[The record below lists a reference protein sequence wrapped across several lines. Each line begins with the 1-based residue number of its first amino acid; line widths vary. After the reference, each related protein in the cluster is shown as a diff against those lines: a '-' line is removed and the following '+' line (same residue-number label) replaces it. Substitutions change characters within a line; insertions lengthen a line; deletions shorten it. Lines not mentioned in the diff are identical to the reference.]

1 MQVIFGAAA
10 LSAFKSSKLL
20 LNLQAKLPQVKAFSA
35 QFVHFLD
42 CTEELSKPDAE
53 VVRALLHYGADFS
66 SGSDAAD
73 PALLLTRVVVPR
85 PGTISPWSS
94 KASDILHN
102 CGLAVVDRVE
112 RGILFSV
119 TVGQSLSAS
128 ELAVLDDMLY
138 DRMTQAILADVD
150 QASCLFRH
158 AEPQPV
164 ATVDVL
170 GSGRAALSE
179 ANSKLGLAL
188 AEDEI
193 DYLHQQFTDLGRNPN
208 DIELMM
214 FAQANSE
221 HCRHK
226 IFNADWTIDGEP
238 QEHSLFGM
246 IRNTHKQSPAG
257 VLSAYSDNSAVMV
270 GHDSARFFPDP
281 DSKQY
286 GFIEEP
292 VHILMKVETH
302 NHPTAIAPF
311 PGASTGSGGEIRDE
325 GATGTGSKPKA
336 GLSGFSVSNLK
347 IPGFAQPW
355 EEELGKPAHIASA
368 LDIMLEGPI
377 GGATFNNEYGRPALC
392 GYFRSFEQLVPNEAG
407 ESEVRGYHKPIM
419 IAGGIGNIREP
430 HVLKSE
436 ISVGSQLIVLGGPA
450 MLIGLGGGAASS
462 MASGSG
468 NEDLDFASVQRENAE
483 MERRCQEVIDQCWQ
497 LGDDNPIAF
506 IHDVGA
512 GGLSN
517 ALPELVK
524 DGGRGGV
531 FNLRDIPN
539 AESQMSPLE
548 IWCNE
553 AQERYVLAVDPDH
566 LARFNA
572 ICERERCPFAVV
584 GETIEEKHIRLDD
597 SHFSNSP
604 IDLPMELLFGKPP
617 KMHRDV
623 KSGQLPKTAFDTSD
637 LELGES
643 IARVL
648 ALPAVAS
655 KNFLITIGD
664 RTITG
669 LVHRDQMVGP
679 WQVPV
684 ADAAVTATAY
694 CRYTGEAMAMGERT
708 PLALFDAAASGRMAI
723 AESVTNIASASIEKI
738 GDIKLSANWMVAA
751 GHGSEDQK
759 LYETVKAVAMDL
771 CPQLGICIPVGKDS
785 MSMRTVW
792 NDDGNEKSNTAPLS
806 LIVSAFSPVD
816 DIRKTL
822 TPQLQTDQGQ
832 TTLLLIDLGRGK
844 NRLAGSALGQV
855 YNHMQGTA
863 PDLDHPSDL
872 LGLFNFINKCRNENL
887 LLAYHDRSD
896 GGLFTTLA
904 EMAFAGHCGLDV
916 QLQSLAEQD
925 TVLASLF
932 NEELGAVIQVR
943 QDQLTSVMKY
953 ADANGLSDCVHD
965 IAQLNDDD
973 MLNITL
979 GENGLFSE
987 TRIELQRQWA
997 ATSYH
1002 MQSMRDNSICASEE
1016 YDQILDAADPGIS
1029 IALSFDLNEDITA
1042 PYINVDAKPRVAVLR
1057 EQGVNGQIEMGAVF
1071 DRARFEAIDVHMTD
1085 LISGRVRLDQFNA
1098 LVACGGFS
1106 YGDVLGAGGGWA
1118 KSILFN
1124 PDLRAQFEAYF
1135 TNPDTL
1141 TLGVCN
1147 GCQMLSLL
1155 HELIP
1160 GADHWP
1166 RFVRNRSEQFEG
1178 RLSLVRVESNNS
1190 AFLQGMEGSRFPLAV
1205 AHGEG
1210 MAEFAAA
1217 GDLQKLQ
1224 SANSIALRYSDN
1236 FGEKTERYPA
1246 NPNGSPDAIAGIV
1259 SQDGRVTI
1267 MMPHPERVF
1276 RASQNSWHPSD
1287 WLEDAPSMRMFR
1299 NARKWLG

>member
-1 MQVIFGAAA
+1 MQVMFGAAA

-20 LNLQAKLPQVKAFSA
+20 LSLQAKLPQVNAFSA
-35 QFVHFLD
+35 QFVHLLD
-42 CTEELSKPDAE
+42 CTQKLSNSDSE
-53 VVRALLHYGADFS
+53 VLRALLHYGAGLS
-66 SGSDAAD
+66 SDSTVAD

-102 CGLAVVDRVE
+102 CGLVRVDRIE
-112 RGILFSV
+112 RGTVFTV
-119 TVGQSLSAS
+119 TVDRPLSGS
-128 ELAVLDDMLY
+128 EVAVLDDLLH
-138 DRMTQAILADVD
+138 DRMTQAILEDVE

-158 AEPQPV
+158 AQPQPHSS
-164 ATVDVL
+164 VDVL
-170 GSGRAALSE
+170 GRGRDALID
-179 ANSKLGLAL
+179 ANTELGLAL
-188 AEDEI
+188 AGDEV
-193 DYLHQQFTDLGRNPN
+193 DYLQQQFTDLGRNPN

-226 IFNADWTIDGEP
+226 IFNANWTIDG
-238 QEHSLFGM
+238 QRQAHSLFDM
-246 IRNTHKQSPAG
+246 IRNTHKQSPEG
-257 VLSAYSDNSAVMV
+257 VLSAYSDNSAVMK

-286 GFIEEP
+286 GFVAEP

-347 IPGFAQPW
+347 IPGFLQPW

-392 GYFRSFEQLVPNEAG
+392 GYFRSFEQVVANEAG
-407 ESEVRGYHKPIM
+407 QEEARGYHKPIM

-553 AQERYVLAVDPDH
+553 AQERYVLAVDPEH
-566 LARFNA
+566 LPRFTA

-584 GETIEEKHIRLDD
+584 GETIAEEHIRLDD

-617 KMHRDV
+617 KMHREV
-623 KSGQLPKTAFDTSD
+623 KSAQLPKTSFDASD
-637 LELGES
+637 LDLHES
-643 IARVL
+643 IKRVL

-694 CRYTGEAMAMGERT
+694 CHYTGEAMAMGERT
-708 PLALFDAAASGRMAI
+708 PIALFDAAASGRMAI
-723 AESVTNIASASIEKI
+723 AESLTNIACASIEKI

-759 LYETVKAVAMDL
+759 LFETVKAVAMDL

-806 LIVSAFSPVD
+806 LIVSAFSPVN

-822 TPQLQTDQGQ
+822 TPQLQTDQGD
-832 TTLLLIDLGRGK
+832 TSLLLIDLGRGK
-844 NRLAGSALGQV
+844 KRLAGSALGQV
-855 YNHMQGTA
+855 YSRMQGTA
-863 PDLDHPSDL
+863 PDLDRPSDL
-872 LGLFNFINKCRNENL
+872 IGLFNFINDCRNENL

-904 EMAFAGHCGLDV
+904 EMAFAGHCGLDI
-916 QLQSLAEQD
+916 QLQALDAED
-925 TVLASLF
+925 NVLAALF

-943 QDQLTSVMKY
+943 EKQLASVMKY
-953 ADANGLSDCVHD
+953 AAENGLSDCVHG
-965 IAQLNDDD
+965 IAQLNDKGK
-973 MLNITL
+973 ISIAL
-979 GENGLFSE
+979 GENVLF
-987 TRIELQRQWA
+987 TQGRTELQRQWA

-1002 MQSMRDNSICASEE
+1002 MQSLRDNSVCAREE
-1016 YDQILDAADPGIS
+1016 YDQLLDTADPGIS
-1029 IALSFDLNEDITA
+1029 IELSFDLNEDITA
-1042 PYINVDAKPRVAVLR
+1042 PYINVDAKPRIAVLR

-1085 LISGRVRLDQFNA
+1085 LISGRVSLSQFNA

-1124 PDLRAQFEAYF
+1124 PGLRAQFEAYF

-1147 GCQMLSLL
+1147 GCQMISLL

-1178 RLSLVRVESNNS
+1178 RFTSVRVESNNS
-1190 AFLQGMEGSRFPLAV
+1190 AFLEGMEGSRFPLAV

-1210 MAEFAAA
+1210 RAEFAQA
-1217 GDLQKLQ
+1217 GDLKKLQ
-1224 SANSIALRYSDN
+1224 SGNSIGLRYADN
-1236 FGEKTERYPA
+1236 YGEQTERYPA
-1246 NPNGSPDAIAGIV
+1246 NPNGSCDAIAGIV

-1287 WLEDAPSMRMFR
+1287 WVEDAPSMRMFR

>member
-1 MQVIFGAAA
+1 MQVMFGAAA

-20 LNLQAKLPQVKAFSA
+20 LSLQAKLPQVKVFTA

-42 CTEELSKPDAE
+42 CRQELSNSDSE
-53 VVRALLHYGADFS
+53 VVRELLHYGAGFS
-66 SGSDAAD
+66 SVITFAD

-94 KASDILHN
+94 KATDILHN
-102 CGLAVVDRVE
+102 CGLTMVYRIE
-112 RGILFSV
+112 RGTVFSV
-119 TVGQSLSAS
+119 TLDHPLSAS
-128 ELAVLDDMLY
+128 ELAVLDDLLH
-138 DRMTQAILADVD
+138 DRMTQAILADVE

-158 AEPQPV
+158 AQPQPHFS
-164 ATVDVL
+164 VDVL
-170 GSGRAALSE
+170 GRGRDALIE
-179 ANSKLGLAL
+179 ANTEMGLAL

-193 DYLHQQFTDLGRNPN
+193 DYLQHQFTDLGRNPN

-226 IFNADWTIDGEP
+226 IFNANWTIDDQR
-238 QEHSLFGM
+238 QEHSLFDM
-246 IRNTHKQSPAG
+246 IRNTHKQSSEG
-257 VLSAYSDNSAVMV
+257 VLSAYSDNSAVMK

-281 DSKQY
+281 ESKQY
-286 GFIEEP
+286 GFVEEP

-302 NHPTAIAPF
+302 NHPTGIAPF

-336 GLSGFSVSNLK
+336 GLFGFSVSNLK
-347 IPGFAQPW
+347 IPGFSQPW

-392 GYFRSFEQLVPNEAG
+392 GYFRSFEQVVANEAG
-407 ESEVRGYHKPIM
+407 QNEVRGYHKPIM
-419 IAGGIGNIREP
+419 IAGGIGNIREQ
-430 HVLKSE
+430 HVLKSK

-497 LGDDNPIAF
+497 LGDENPIAF

-553 AQERYVLAVDPDH
+553 AQERYVLAVDPEH
-566 LARFNA
+566 LPRFNA

-584 GETIEEKHIRLDD
+584 GETIEEEHIRLDD

-604 IDLPMELLFGKPP
+604 IDLPMGLLFGKPP

-623 KSGQLPKTAFDTSD
+623 KSTKLLKTSFDTSD
-637 LELGES
+637 LDLDES
-643 IARVL
+643 IKRVL

-694 CRYTGEAMAMGERT
+694 CRYTGEAMAMGERA
-708 PLALFDAAASGRMAI
+708 PIALFDAAASGRMAI
-723 AESVTNIASASIEKI
+723 AESVTNIACASIEKI

-759 LYETVKAVAMDL
+759 LFETVKAVAMDL
-771 CPQLGICIPVGKDS
+771 CPKLGICIPVGKDS

-792 NDDGNEKSNTAPLS
+792 NDDGHEKSNTAPLS

-822 TPQLQTDQGQ
+822 TPQLQTDQGE
-832 TTLLLIDLGRGK
+832 TSLLFIDLGRGK
-844 NRLAGSALGQV
+844 KRLAGSALGQV
-855 YNHMQGTA
+855 YSRMQGTA
-863 PDLDHPSDL
+863 PDLDTPSDL
-872 LGLFNFINKCRNENL
+872 IGLFNFVNNCRNEDL

-904 EMAFAGHCGLDV
+904 EMAFAGHCGIDI
-916 QLQSLAEQD
+916 QLQHLAAED
-925 TVLASLF
+925 TVLAALF

-943 QDQLTSVMKY
+943 ENQLTSVLKY
-953 ADANGLSDCVHD
+953 ADKNGLSDCVHK
-965 IAQLNDDD
+965 IAQLNNKGK
-973 MLNITL
+973 LSIAL
-979 GENGLFSE
+979 GENILFAQG
-987 TRIELQRQWA
+987 RIELHRQWA

-1002 MQSMRDNSICASEE
+1002 MQSIRDNSVCAREE
-1016 YDQILDAADPGIS
+1016 YDQIRDATDPGIS
-1029 IALSFDLNEDITA
+1029 IELSFDLNEDITA
-1042 PYINVDAKPRVAVLR
+1042 PYINVEAKPRIAVLR

-1085 LISGRVRLDQFNA
+1085 LISGRVSLNQFNA

-1124 PDLRAQFEAYF
+1124 PELRAQFEAYF

-1147 GCQMLSLL
+1147 GCQMISLL

-1178 RLSLVRVESNNS
+1178 RLSLVRVETNNS

-1210 MAEFAAA
+1210 MAEFAEA
-1217 GDLQKLQ
+1217 GDLKKLQ
-1224 SANSIALRYSDN
+1224 LGNNIALSYSDN
-1236 FGEKTERYPA
+1236 YGEKTERYPA
-1246 NPNGSPDAIAGIV
+1246 NPNGSVDAIAGIA

-1287 WLEDAPSMRMFR
+1287 WMEDAPSMRMFR

>member
-1 MQVIFGAAA
+1 MQVMFGAAA

-20 LNLQAKLPQVKAFSA
+20 LSLQAKLPQVNAFSA
-35 QFVHFLD
+35 QFVHLLD
-42 CTEELSKPDAE
+42 CTQELSNSDSE
-53 VVRALLHYGADFS
+53 VVRALLHYGAGFS
-66 SGSDAAD
+66 SDNTVAD

-102 CGLAVVDRVE
+102 CGLVRVDRIE
-112 RGILFSV
+112 RGTVFSV
-119 TVGQSLSAS
+119 TVAHPLSAS
-128 ELAVLDDMLY
+128 EVAVLDDLLH
-138 DRMTQAILADVD
+138 DRMTQAILEDVE

-158 AEPQPV
+158 AQPQPHSSID
-164 ATVDVL
+164 TL
-170 GSGRAALSE
+170 GRGRDALID
-179 ANSKLGLAL
+179 ANTELGLAL
-188 AEDEI
+188 ADDEI
-193 DYLHQQFTDLGRNPN
+193 DYLQQQFTDLGRNPN

-226 IFNADWTIDGEP
+226 IFNANWTIDG
-238 QEHSLFGM
+238 QRQAHSLFDM
-246 IRNTHKQSPAG
+246 IRNTHKQSPEG
-257 VLSAYSDNSAVMV
+257 VLSAYSDNSAVMK
-270 GHDSARFFPDP
+270 GHHSARFFPDP

-286 GFIEEP
+286 GFVEEP

-347 IPGFAQPW
+347 IPGFLQPW

-392 GYFRSFEQLVPNEAG
+392 GYFRSFEQIVTNEAG
-407 ESEVRGYHKPIM
+407 DSEVRGYHKPIM

-553 AQERYVLAVDPDH
+553 AQERYVLAVDPEH
-566 LARFNA
+566 LPGFTA

-584 GETIEEKHIRLDD
+584 GETIAEEHIRLDD

-617 KMHRDV
+617 KMHREV
-623 KSGQLPKTAFDTSD
+623 KSAQLPKTSFDASD
-637 LELGES
+637 LDLDES
-643 IARVL
+643 IKRVL

-694 CRYTGEAMAMGERT
+694 CHYTGEAMAMGERA
-708 PLALFDAAASGRMAI
+708 PIALFDAAASGRMAI
-723 AESVTNIASASIEKI
+723 AESLTNIVSASIEKI

-759 LYETVKAVAMDL
+759 LFETVTAVAMDL

-792 NDDGNEKSNTAPLS
+792 NDDGHEKSNTAPLS

-832 TTLLLIDLGRGK
+832 TCLLLVDLGRGK

-855 YNHMQGTA
+855 YSRMQGTA
-863 PDLDHPSDL
+863 PDLDSPSDL
-872 LGLFNFINKCRNENL
+872 IGLFNFINNCRNEDL

-904 EMAFAGHCGLDV
+904 EMSFAGHCGVDI
-916 QLQSLAEQD
+916 QLQALGAED
-925 TVLASLF
+925 NVLAALF
-932 NEELGAVIQVR
+932 NEELGAVVQVR
-943 QDQLTSVMKY
+943 EKQLASVMKY
-953 ADANGLSDCVHD
+953 ADKNGLSACVHE
-965 IAQLNDDD
+965 IAKLNDKGK
-973 MLNITL
+973 ISIAL
-979 GENGLFSE
+979 GENVLF
-987 TRIELQRQWA
+987 TQGRIELQRQWA

-1002 MQSMRDNSICASEE
+1002 MQSMRDNSVCAHEE
-1016 YDQILDAADPGIS
+1016 YDQLLDAADPGIS
-1029 IALSFDLNEDITA
+1029 IELSFDLNEDITA
-1042 PYINVDAKPRVAVLR
+1042 PYINVDAKPRIAVLR

-1085 LISGRVRLDQFNA
+1085 LISGRVSLNQFNA

-1124 PDLRAQFEAYF
+1124 PELRAQFEAYF
-1135 TNPDTL
+1135 TNEDTL

-1147 GCQMLSLL
+1147 GCQMISLL

-1160 GADHWP
+1160 GAEHWP

-1178 RLSLVRVESNNS
+1178 RFTSVRVESNNS
-1190 AFLQGMEGSRFPLAV
+1190 AFLEGMEGSRFPLAV

-1210 MAEFAAA
+1210 RAEFAQA
-1217 GDLQKLQ
+1217 GDLKKLQ
-1224 SANSIALRYSDN
+1224 SGNSIALRYADN
-1236 FGEKTERYPA
+1236 YGEQAERYPA
-1246 NPNGSPDAIAGIV
+1246 NPNGSGDAIAGIV
-1259 SQDGRVTI
+1259 SKDGRVTI

-1287 WLEDAPSMRMFR
+1287 WVEDAPSMRMFR

>member
-1 MQVIFGAAA
+1 MQVMFGAAA

-20 LNLQAKLPQVKAFSA
+20 LSLQAKLPQVNAFSA
-35 QFVHFLD
+35 QFVHLLD
-42 CTEELSKPDAE
+42 CTQKLSNSDSE
-53 VVRALLHYGADFS
+53 VLRALLHYGAGLS
-66 SGSDAAD
+66 SDSTVAD

-102 CGLAVVDRVE
+102 CGLVRVDRIE
-112 RGILFSV
+112 RGTVFTV
-119 TVGQSLSAS
+119 TVDRPLSGS
-128 ELAVLDDMLY
+128 EVAVLDDLLH
-138 DRMTQAILADVD
+138 DRMTQAILEDVE

-158 AEPQPV
+158 AQPQPHSS
-164 ATVDVL
+164 VDVL
-170 GSGRAALSE
+170 GRGRDALID
-179 ANSKLGLAL
+179 ANTELGLAL
-188 AEDEI
+188 AGDEV
-193 DYLHQQFTDLGRNPN
+193 DYLQQQFTDLGRNPN

-226 IFNADWTIDGEP
+226 IFNANWTIDG
-238 QEHSLFGM
+238 QRQAHSLFDM
-246 IRNTHKQSPAG
+246 IRNTHKQSPEG
-257 VLSAYSDNSAVMV
+257 VLSAYSDNSAVMK

-286 GFIEEP
+286 GFVAEP

-347 IPGFAQPW
+347 IPGFLQPW

-392 GYFRSFEQLVPNEAG
+392 GYFRSFEQVVANEAG
-407 ESEVRGYHKPIM
+407 QEEARGYHKPIM

-553 AQERYVLAVDPDH
+553 AQERYVLAVDPEH
-566 LARFNA
+566 LPRFTA

-584 GETIEEKHIRLDD
+584 GETIAEEHIRLDD

-617 KMHRDV
+617 KMHREV
-623 KSGQLPKTAFDTSD
+623 KSAQLPKTSFDASD
-637 LELGES
+637 LDLHES
-643 IARVL
+643 IKRVL

-694 CRYTGEAMAMGERT
+694 CHYTGEAMAMGERT
-708 PLALFDAAASGRMAI
+708 PIALFDAAASGRMAI
-723 AESVTNIASASIEKI
+723 AESLTNIACASIEKI

-759 LYETVKAVAMDL
+759 LFETVKAVAMDL

-806 LIVSAFSPVD
+806 LIVSAFSPVN
-816 DIRKTL
+816 DIRKTV
-822 TPQLQTDQGQ
+822 TAQLQTDQGD
-832 TTLLLIDLGRGK
+832 TSLLLIDLGRGK

-855 YNHMQGTA
+855 YSRMQGTA
-863 PDLDHPSDL
+863 PDLDRPSDL
-872 LGLFNFINKCRNENL
+872 IGLFNFINDCRNENL

-904 EMAFAGHCGLDV
+904 EMAFAGHCGVDI
-916 QLQSLAEQD
+916 QLQALGAED
-925 TVLASLF
+925 NVLAALF
-932 NEELGAVIQVR
+932 NEELGAVVQVR
-943 QDQLTSVMKY
+943 EKQLASVMKY
-953 ADANGLSDCVHD
+953 ADKNGLSACVHE
-965 IAQLNDDD
+965 IAKLNDKGE
-973 MLNITL
+973 ISIAL
-979 GENGLFSE
+979 GENILF
-987 TRIELQRQWA
+987 TQGRTELQRQWA

-1002 MQSMRDNSICASEE
+1002 MQSLRDNSVCAREE
-1016 YDQILDAADPGIS
+1016 YDQLLDTADPGIS
-1029 IALSFDLNEDITA
+1029 IELSFDLNEDITA
-1042 PYINVDAKPRVAVLR
+1042 PYINVDAKPRIAVLR

-1085 LISGRVRLDQFNA
+1085 LISGRVSLSQFNA

-1124 PDLRAQFEAYF
+1124 PGLRAQFEAYF

-1147 GCQMLSLL
+1147 GCQMISLL

-1178 RLSLVRVESNNS
+1178 RFTSVRVESNNS
-1190 AFLQGMEGSRFPLAV
+1190 AFLEGMEGSRFPLAV

-1210 MAEFAAA
+1210 RAEFAQA
-1217 GDLQKLQ
+1217 GDLKKLQ
-1224 SANSIALRYSDN
+1224 SGNSIGLRYADN
-1236 FGEKTERYPA
+1236 YGEQTERYPA
-1246 NPNGSPDAIAGIV
+1246 NPNGSCDAIAGIV

-1287 WLEDAPSMRMFR
+1287 WVEDAPSMRMFR

>member
-1 MQVIFGAAA
+1 MQVMFGAAA

-20 LNLQAKLPQVKAFSA
+20 LSLQAKLPQVNAFSA
-35 QFVHFLD
+35 QFVHLLD
-42 CTEELSKPDAE
+42 CTQELSSSDSE
-53 VVRALLHYGADFS
+53 VLRALLHYGAGLS
-66 SGSDAAD
+66 SDSTVAD

-102 CGLAVVDRVE
+102 CGLVRVDRIE
-112 RGILFSV
+112 RGTVFTV
-119 TVGQSLSAS
+119 TVDRPLSGS
-128 ELAVLDDMLY
+128 EVAVLDDLLH
-138 DRMTQAILADVD
+138 DRMTQAILEDVE

-158 AEPQPV
+158 AQPQPHSS
-164 ATVDVL
+164 VDVL
-170 GSGRAALSE
+170 GRGRDALID
-179 ANSKLGLAL
+179 ANTELGLAL
-188 AEDEI
+188 AGDEV
-193 DYLHQQFTDLGRNPN
+193 DYLQQQFTDLGRNPN

-226 IFNADWTIDGEP
+226 IFNANWTIDG
-238 QEHSLFGM
+238 QRQAHSLFDM
-246 IRNTHKQSPAG
+246 IRNTHKQSPEG
-257 VLSAYSDNSAVMV
+257 VLSAYSDNSAVMK

-286 GFIEEP
+286 GFVAEP

-347 IPGFAQPW
+347 IPGFLQPW

-392 GYFRSFEQLVPNEAG
+392 GYFRSFEQVVANEAG
-407 ESEVRGYHKPIM
+407 QEEARGYHKPIM

-553 AQERYVLAVDPDH
+553 AQERYVLAVDPEH
-566 LARFNA
+566 LPRFTA

-584 GETIEEKHIRLDD
+584 GETIAEEHIRLDD

-617 KMHRDV
+617 KMHREV
-623 KSGQLPKTAFDTSD
+623 KSAQLPKTSFDASD
-637 LELGES
+637 LDLHES
-643 IARVL
+643 IKRVL

-694 CRYTGEAMAMGERT
+694 CHYTGEAMAMGERA
-708 PLALFDAAASGRMAI
+708 PIALFDAAASGRMAI
-723 AESVTNIASASIEKI
+723 AESLTNIACASIEKI

-759 LYETVKAVAMDL
+759 LFETVKAVAMDL

-806 LIVSAFSPVD
+806 LIVSAFSPVN
-816 DIRKTL
+816 DIRKTV
-822 TPQLQTDQGQ
+822 TAQLQTDQGD
-832 TTLLLIDLGRGK
+832 TSLLLIDLGRGK

-855 YNHMQGTA
+855 YSRMQGTA
-863 PDLDHPSDL
+863 PDLDRPSDL
-872 LGLFNFINKCRNENL
+872 IGLFNFINDCRNENL

-904 EMAFAGHCGLDV
+904 EMAFAGHCGLDI
-916 QLQSLAEQD
+916 QLQALGAED
-925 TVLASLF
+925 NVLAALF

-943 QDQLTSVMKY
+943 EKQLASVMKY
-953 ADANGLSDCVHD
+953 AAENGLSDCVHG
-965 IAQLNDDD
+965 IAQLNDKGE
-973 MLNITL
+973 ISIAL
-979 GENGLFSE
+979 GENILF
-987 TRIELQRQWA
+987 TQGRTELQRQWA

-1002 MQSMRDNSICASEE
+1002 MQSLRDNSVCAREE
-1016 YDQILDAADPGIS
+1016 YDQLLDTADPGIS
-1029 IALSFDLNEDITA
+1029 IELSFDLNEDITA
-1042 PYINVDAKPRVAVLR
+1042 PYINVDAKPRIAVLR

-1085 LISGRVRLDQFNA
+1085 LISGRVSLSQFNA

-1124 PDLRAQFEAYF
+1124 PGLRAQFEAYF

-1147 GCQMLSLL
+1147 GCQMISLL

-1178 RLSLVRVESNNS
+1178 RFTSVRVESNNS
-1190 AFLQGMEGSRFPLAV
+1190 AFLEGMEGSRFPLAV

-1210 MAEFAAA
+1210 RAEFAQA
-1217 GDLQKLQ
+1217 GDLKKLQ
-1224 SANSIALRYSDN
+1224 SGNSIGLRYADN
-1236 FGEKTERYPA
+1236 YGEQTERYPA
-1246 NPNGSPDAIAGIV
+1246 NPNGSCDAIAGIV

-1287 WLEDAPSMRMFR
+1287 WVEDAPSMRMFR